1 MLEAGRGRPSSKLST
16 ESVDNPVHRNSE
28 AVRSRHREPESS
40 ELNYGTLKIRQRA
53 ERDAYPENLSLRV
66 HRALSWLD
74 RAEQLA
80 DDQDGQFI
88 FLWIAFNAAYAT
100 EIEED
105 AGLSE
110 QAAFRRFLEKLLS
123 LDSHQRLEALVW
135 TEFSGS
141 IRVLLDNQY
150 VFEDFWRFQNG
161 RLEEGQWKKNF
172 AKAKA
177 TAHSALAGR
186 RTEVVLGIVLS
197 RIYTLRN
204 QLMHGGA
211 TWNSGVNRDQL
222 RDCVGFMA
230 KLVPLLIEIMMDNP
244 ATLWGAACY
253 PVVAAA

>member
-1 MLEAGRGRPSSKLST
+1 MDHKA
-16 ESVDNPVHRNSE
+16 
-28 AVRSRHREPESS
+28 
-40 ELNYGTLKIRQRA
+40 LKSRQRA
-53 ERDAYPENLSLRV
+53 ERDTYPSNLSLRV
-66 HRALSWLD
+66 HRALSWLG

-80 DDQDGQFI
+80 EDQDGQFI

-105 AGLSE
+105 SGLSE
-110 QAAFRRFLEKLLS
+110 QVAFRRFLEKLLL
-123 LDSHQRLEALVW
+123 LDSQKRLEALVW
-135 TEFSGS
+135 TEFTGS

-161 RLEEGQWKKNF
+161 SLDESQWKRNF
-172 AKAKA
+172 AKAKGA
-177 TAHSALAGR
+177 AHAALAGR

-222 RDCVGFMA
+222 RDCVGFMG

-253 PVVAAA
+253 PVVSTP